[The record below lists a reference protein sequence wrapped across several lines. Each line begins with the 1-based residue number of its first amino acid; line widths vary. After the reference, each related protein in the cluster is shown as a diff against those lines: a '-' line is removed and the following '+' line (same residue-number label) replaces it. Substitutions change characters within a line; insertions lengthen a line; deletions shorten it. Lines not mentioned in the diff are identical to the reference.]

1 MGRNKNMFNKRPTT
15 TREDILQELAKAYD
29 WYNSQ
34 YAEWS
39 YSSEISIGTFLIDGC
54 ITNSKFL
61 ERILAIIGQGL
72 EKNDPYARKSCLLFE
87 HLYYNG
93 FKESL
98 FKDAIQASFKEILP
112 AKSIERLTA
121 KEASME
127 ACMKSINSY
136 TQIMG
141 AKVLR

>member
-1 MGRNKNMFNKRPTT
+1 MFNKRPSTT
-15 TREDILQELAKAYD
+15 KEDILQEFAKAYD
-29 WYNSQ
+29 WFNSQ

-39 YSSEISIGTFLIDGC
+39 YYSETNIGTFHIDEC
-54 ITNSKFL
+54 IRNSKFL
-61 ERILAIIGQGL
+61 GRILSIIGQGL

-98 FKDAIQASFKEILP
+98 FKDAIQARFKEILP
-112 AKSIERLTA
+112 AKSIERLNA

-136 TQIMG
+136 TQIMS
-141 AKVLR
+141 AKELK